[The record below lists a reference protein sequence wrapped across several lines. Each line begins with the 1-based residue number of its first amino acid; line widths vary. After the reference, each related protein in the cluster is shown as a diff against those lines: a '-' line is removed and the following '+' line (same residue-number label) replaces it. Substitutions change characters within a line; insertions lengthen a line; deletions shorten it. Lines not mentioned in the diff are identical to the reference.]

1 MIIIYDMI
9 RYNAYS
15 CSCPCDCVICCCASW
30 TGLICIIGCTM
41 GCATLELVGGLVVG
55 TSVVV
60 GVSVDGGSVDG
71 MGVGVDVTGTYGT

>member
-1 MIIIYDMI
+1 
-9 RYNAYS
+9 
-15 CSCPCDCVICCCASW
+15 
-30 TGLICIIGCTM
+30 M